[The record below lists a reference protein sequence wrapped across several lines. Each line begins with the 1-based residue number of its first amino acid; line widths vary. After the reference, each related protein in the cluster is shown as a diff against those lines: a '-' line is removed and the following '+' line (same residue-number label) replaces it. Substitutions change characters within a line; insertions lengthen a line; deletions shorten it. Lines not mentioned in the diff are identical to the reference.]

1 MQSGLIVTKGRR
13 LEMAKFVAVGM
24 LVISMLRAE
33 PSASGQMMCSVAPP
47 TAKQQPGSNRNSA
60 TRPFPGGKVLRGLVV
75 ERLSLMTDVAKT
87 KWNSGSEIEDPIR
100 EQQLLSDVGVKAQTL
115 GVPTEWAQHFFRF
128 QIEAAKQVQY
138 CLFAQWT
145 TQHQGSFSEVQDLR
159 TGIRPKLDR
168 LTTEL
173 LQELA
178 KQWPELNKSEPSQ
191 AKKFMHEKSPGEFT
205 VRLAV
210 LPLVDGSIL
219 SSHRGPAV
227 KSK

>member
-1 MQSGLIVTKGRR
+1 
-13 LEMAKFVAVGM
+13 MAKPLAVSI
-24 LVISMLRAE
+24 LVISMLLGG
-33 PSASGQMMCSVAPP
+33 PSASGQTMCSVAPP
-47 TAKQQPGSNRNSA
+47 TSKQQPGRDLSSA
-60 TRPFPGGKVLRGLVV
+60 ARPFPGGSVLLGLVA
-75 ERLSLMTDVAKT
+75 ERLSLMTDVAKS

-100 EQQLLSDVGVKAQTL
+100 EQQLLSDVGVKAQTV

-145 TQHQGSFSEVQDLR
+145 TRNQGSFSEVQDLR

-168 LTTEL
+168 LTAEL

-178 KQWPELNKSEPSQ
+178 KQLPELTKSGQSQ
-191 AKKFMHEKSPGEFT
+191 ANKFMQEQSPSEIA
-205 VRLAV
+205 VRLAI

-219 SSHRGPAV
+219 SSDHSTAV

>member
-1 MQSGLIVTKGRR
+1 MEKL
-13 LEMAKFVAVGM
+13 LAVGI
-24 LVISMLRAE
+24 LGISMLYGG
-33 PSASGQMMCSVAPP
+33 PSAYGQMMCSVAPP
-47 TAKQQPGSNRNSA
+47 TSKQQPGRNLSSA
-60 TRPFPGGKVLRGLVV
+60 AWPFPGGSVLLDLVA

-100 EQQLLSDVGVKAQTL
+100 EQQLLNDVGVKAQPL

-138 CLFAQWT
+138 CLFAQWA

-168 LTTEL
+168 LTAEL

-178 KQWPELNKSEPSQ
+178 KQWPELSKSGPSQ
-191 AKKFMHEKSPGEFT
+191 AKKFMQTVPVNLLFVSPYY
-205 VRLAV
+205 RW
-210 LPLVDGSIL
+210 
-219 SSHRGPAV
+219 
-227 KSK
+227 

>member
-1 MQSGLIVTKGRR
+1 
-13 LEMAKFVAVGM
+13 MAKLLAIGI
-24 LVISMLRAE
+24 LVISMLHGGS
-33 PSASGQMMCSVAPP
+33 SASGQMMCSVALP
-47 TAKQQPGSNRNSA
+47 TSKQQPGRNLSFA
-60 TRPFPGGKVLRGLVV
+60 TRLFPGGSVLHDLVV

-87 KWNSGSEIEDPIR
+87 KWNSGSEIEDPVR
-100 EQQLLSDVGVKAQTL
+100 EQQLLSDVGVKAQKI

-145 TQHQGSFSEVQDLR
+145 IQHQGSFSEVQDLR
-159 TGIRPKLDR
+159 TVIRPKLDQ
-168 LTTEL
+168 LTAEL

-178 KQWPELNKSEPSQ
+178 KQWPALSKLGQSQ
-191 AKKFMHEKSPGEFT
+191 ATKFMYEQSSGGIA

-219 SSHRGPAV
+219 SSDHGSAV

>member
-1 MQSGLIVTKGRR
+1 MSKL
-13 LEMAKFVAVGM
+13 LAVCL
-24 LVISMLRAE
+24 LVISMLHGG
-33 PSASGQMMCSVAPP
+33 PSASGQMMCSVELL
-47 TAKQQPGSNRNSA
+47 TSKQRPGNNLSSA
-60 TRPFPGGKVLRGLVV
+60 TRLLPGGSILRDLIA

-100 EQQLLSDVGVKAQTL
+100 EQQLLSDVVVKAKAV

-138 CLFAQWT
+138 CLFAQWAI
-145 TQHQGSFSEVQDLR
+145 QHQGSFSEVQDLR
-159 TGIRPKLDR
+159 TVIRPKLDQ
-168 LTTEL
+168 LTAEL
-173 LQELA
+173 LRELA
-178 KQWPELNKSEPSQ
+178 KQWPELSKSGESQ
-191 AKKFMHEKSPGEFT
+191 ATKFLDEQSPIGIA

-219 SSHRGPAV
+219 SSDHGPVV

>member
-1 MQSGLIVTKGRR
+1 
-13 LEMAKFVAVGM
+13 MAKLLAVGI
-24 LVISMLRAE
+24 LVISMLHGG

-47 TAKQQPGSNRNSA
+47 TSKQQPGSNLSTA
-60 TRPFPGGKVLRGLVV
+60 TLPFPGGSVLLRLVTD
-75 ERLSLMTDVAKT
+75 RLSLMTDVAKT

-100 EQQLLSDVGVKAQTL
+100 EQQLLSDVGVKAQTV

-145 TQHQGSFSEVQDLR
+145 IQHQGSFSEVQNLR
-159 TGIRPKLDR
+159 MVIRPKLDQ
-168 LTTEL
+168 LTAEL

-178 KQWPELNKSEPSQ
+178 KQWPELSKSGPSQ
-191 AKKFMHEKSPGEFT
+191 GNKFMQEQSPSEIA

-219 SSHRGPAV
+219 TSDHRPAM